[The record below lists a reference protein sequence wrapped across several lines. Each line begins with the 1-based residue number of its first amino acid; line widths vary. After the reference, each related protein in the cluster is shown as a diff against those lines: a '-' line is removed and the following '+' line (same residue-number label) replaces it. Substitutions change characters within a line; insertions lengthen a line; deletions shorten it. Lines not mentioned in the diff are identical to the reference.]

1 MRIDSSFVQG
11 KMKDKMVGI
20 AKNVEKIGRDD
31 PRRIVHSAK
40 VGVALTLNSLFYYYN
55 PLYEGFGQY
64 GIWALLT
71 VMAVFEFT
79 VGATLSKGLN
89 RASATLL
96 AAAMG
101 VGAKYLGDLSGDKA
115 EPVVLG
121 ILVYILAAILSFT
134 RFFPGIK
141 TKYDYGVVIFILTFS
156 MVAVSGYRTEQIIQF
171 AHQRLSTVAIGGVTC
186 LLISVLVCPAWAGE
200 DLQDLIAA
208 NIENLGKSLEGF
220 GSAYFRVL
228 EGEGGGM
235 EAFLQD
241 YKSAFNSKATED
253 SLAVFAWWEFGH
265 GKFTFGHPWEEYLKV
280 GGLTRECA
288 SHLQALSSY
297 FNTTDDDEAT
307 LLTFKSKIEEPC
319 TRMCFQSTHALKAI
333 SLTIKTM
340 EHPSP
345 AIQDHL
351 RNSRAAINDLKV
363 LIRSSSLSTELL
375 FQIIPCAAVTS
386 ILIHIVDC
394 VDKISKSVEDLSEKA
409 GFKKPKEKSPS
420 PAPEE
425 QQEPPQQQLLHSGTI
440 RPVSEEN
447 KVEVV
452 AITIDYTHHQNY
464 VE

>member
-1 MRIDSSFVQG
+1 MENYCKLSRDLG
-11 KMKDKMVGI
+11 KMKDKMVRI

-31 PRRIVHSAK
+31 PRRIVHSTK
-40 VGVALTLNSLFYYYN
+40 VR
-55 PLYEGFGQY
+55 
-64 GIWALLT
+64 
-71 VMAVFEFT
+71 

-141 TKYDYGVVIFILTFS
+141 TKYDYGVVIFILTFT
-156 MVAVSGYRTEQIIQF
+156 MVTVSGYRTEQIIQF

-220 GSAYFRVL
+220 GSAYFRVV

-235 EAFLQD
+235 EAFPQD

-297 FNTTDDDEAT
+297 FNTDDDEAP
-307 LLTFKSKIEEPC
+307 LLSFKSKIEEPC

-333 SLTIKTM
+333 SLAIKSM
-340 EHPSP
+340 AHPSP

-351 RNSRAAINDLKV
+351 RNSRAAINDLEV
-363 LIRSSSLSTELL
+363 VFRSSSLSTDQL
-375 FQIIPCAAVTS
+375 FEIIPCAAVTS